1 MRAEYKRL
9 LTEAYDLDKPEA
21 PALELAWYRSYVD
34 AAPAG
39 APVLEVMC
47 GSGRFLLPMLA
58 DGVDIDGID
67 ASADMLDAARR
78 HAADRG
84 LDVHYRL
91 HEQAAEDLSLPRRYG
106 FALCSTGSFG
116 LLPDVDVAGLVL
128 RRIHDHLVPGGS
140 TLVVAENPSGAGRAG
155 VWTGRFWKRPDGHT
169 IAMRFVTQ
177 YDEERRLETGV
188 GIYDL
193 FDADGTFVTSEANDW
208 VRRFWLADELRDAM
222 TAAGFVDVETIEP
235 QGSTLAAFGRRP
247 DSA

>member
-39 APVLEVMC
+39 TPVLEVMC
-47 GSGRFLLPMLA
+47 GSGRFLLPMLT

-78 HAADRG
+78 HAAERG

-106 FALCSTGSFG
+106 FAFCSTGSFG
-116 LLPDVDVAGLVL
+116 LLPDVDTAARAL
-128 RRIHDHLVPGGS
+128 RRIHDHLVAGGAA
-140 TLVVAENPSGAGRAG
+140 LVVAENPTGAGRAG
-155 VWTGRFWKRPDGHT
+155 VWTGRFWKRPDDHT

-177 YDEERRLETGV
+177 YDEERRLETGLGV
-188 GIYDL
+188 YEL
-193 FDADGTFVTSEANDW
+193 FDPSGALITTEANEW
-208 VRRFWLADELRDAM
+208 VRRFWLPDELRDAM
-222 TAAGFVDVETIEP
+222 TEADFVDVEIIEP
-235 QGSTLAAFGRRP
+235 MGSTLAAFGRRSR
-247 DSA
+247 SA